1 MSDEARFGARGEE
14 PRPQLVIV
22 AFGREDEG
30 GIRVVELARDGEHL
44 RFGETVCVQYHAR
57 RVAGEALAG
66 KCIDLVDLDLPHLVY
81 GLRAGKSW
89 GAILV
94 LSRDGWSPMICNV
107 QYWIVSGSFLVRLT
121 SREAPEGGI
130 YGHRRRN

>member
-1 MSDEARFGARGEE
+1 MSDEACFGPGGEK
-14 PRPQLVIV
+14 PCPQLVIV

-81 GLRAGKSW
+81 EVRADKSW
-89 GAILV
+89 GASLV
-94 LSRDGWSPMICNV
+94 LSRGRWSPMI
-107 QYWIVSGSFLVRLT
+107 
-121 SREAPEGGI
+121 
-130 YGHRRRN
+130 